1 MQLMKKSDAAIHS
14 DFKYIFSVTIPIL
27 LGYIP
32 LGIGFGLFA
41 SQSGLPIIVSALMSI
56 FMYTGAGQ
64 YLAVGL
70 FAVNASFSSILITEI
85 LLNLRHIVYGLSLI
99 REFDGIGKCKP
110 YLIFALTDET
120 YSVLTNT
127 KCPQNINKKKFY
139 LGVSA
144 LNHFYWVTGSLI
156 GAFLGK
162 ILQSRTNIDFGG
174 IDFALTALFAVL
186 FVERMRN
193 INVSKKNEELKKN
206 ETEKADNTKENE
218 FSQNSSTTYLIEE
231 NKLIKKNNYD
241 DFFACIIGLICT
253 TVSVILWRFGII
265 NNSSNILLFS
275 IVTGVF
281 IIIIKSIRSLSW
293 NICFIFCPSPPR
305 PGAC

>member
-1 MQLMKKSDAAIHS
+1 MKKRDVAIHS

-41 SQSGLPIIVSALMSI
+41 SQSGIPVFVSALMSI

-162 ILQSRTNIDFGG
+162 ILQSKTNIDFGG

-193 INVSKKNEELKKN
+193 INLSKKNEELKTN

-241 DFFACIIGLICT
+241 DVFACIIGLICT
-253 TVSVILWRFGII
+253 IVSVILWRFGII

-275 IVTGVF
+275 MAAG
-281 IIIIKSIRSLSW
+281 IIIIIINEIWK
-293 NICFIFCPSPPR
+293 NKK
-305 PGAC
+305 GK

>member
-1 MQLMKKSDAAIHS
+1 MKKSDATIHS
-14 DFKYIFSVTIPIL
+14 EFKYIFSVTIPIL

-41 SQSGLPIIVSALMSI
+41 SQSGLPILVSTLMSI

-120 YSVLTNT
+120 YSILTNT
-127 KCPQNINKKKFY
+127 KCPQNIDKKKFY

-162 ILQSRTNIDFGG
+162 ILQSKTNIDFGG

-193 INVSKKNEELKKN
+193 INLSKKNEELKKN

-241 DFFACIIGLICT
+241 DVFACIIGLICT
-253 TVSVILWRFGII
+253 IVSVILWRFGII

-281 IIIIKSIRSLSW
+281 IIIIKEILKNKKR
-293 NICFIFCPSPPR
+293 N
-305 PGAC
+305 

>member
-1 MQLMKKSDAAIHS
+1 MQRMKKSDAAIHS

-41 SQSGLPIIVSALMSI
+41 SQSGIPVFVSTLMSI

-120 YSVLTNT
+120 YSILTNT
-127 KCPQNINKKKFY
+127 KCPQNIDKKKFY

-162 ILQSRTNIDFGG
+162 ILQRKTNIDFGG

-231 NKLIKKNNYD
+231 NKLFKKNNYD
-241 DFFACIIGLICT
+241 DIFACIIGLICT
-253 TVSVILWRFGII
+253 IVSVILWRFGII

-275 IVTGVF
+275 MAAG
-281 IIIIKSIRSLSW
+281 IIIIIINEIWK
-293 NICFIFCPSPPR
+293 NKK
-305 PGAC
+305 GK

>member
-1 MQLMKKSDAAIHS
+1 MQRMKKSDAAIHS

-41 SQSGLPIIVSALMSI
+41 SQSGIPVFVSTLMSI

-120 YSVLTNT
+120 YSILTNT
-127 KCPQNINKKKFY
+127 KCPQNIDKKKFY

-144 LNHFYWVTGSLI
+144 LNHFYWVTGSLT

-162 ILQSRTNIDFGG
+162 ILQSKTNIDFGG

-193 INVSKKNEELKKN
+193 INVSKKNSKKVKNKN
-206 ETEKADNTKENE
+206 EEFVNQNNDKSVQKKSTNNINIKEN
-218 FSQNSSTTYLIEE
+218 
-231 NKLIKKNNYD
+231 K
-241 DFFACIIGLICT
+241 
-253 TVSVILWRFGII
+253 
-265 NNSSNILLFS
+265 
-275 IVTGVF
+275 
-281 IIIIKSIRSLSW
+281 
-293 NICFIFCPSPPR
+293 
-305 PGAC
+305 

>member
-1 MQLMKKSDAAIHS
+1 MQRMKKSDAAIHG

-139 LGVSA
+139 FGVSA

-162 ILQSRTNIDFGG
+162 ILQSKTNIDFGG

-193 INVSKKNEELKKN
+193 INVSKKMKN
-206 ETEKADNTKENE
+206 
-218 FSQNSSTTYLIEE
+218 
-231 NKLIKKNNYD
+231 
-241 DFFACIIGLICT
+241 
-253 TVSVILWRFGII
+253 
-265 NNSSNILLFS
+265 
-275 IVTGVF
+275 
-281 IIIIKSIRSLSW
+281 
-293 NICFIFCPSPPR
+293 
-305 PGAC
+305 

>member
-1 MQLMKKSDAAIHS
+1 MKKSDAAIHS

-120 YSVLTNT
+120 YSILTNT
-127 KCPQNINKKKFY
+127 KCPQNIDKKKFY

-162 ILQSRTNIDFGG
+162 ILQSKTNIDFGG

-193 INVSKKNEELKKN
+193 IKLSKKNEELKKN

-241 DFFACIIGLICT
+241 DIFACIIGLICT
-253 TVSVILWRFGII
+253 IVSVILWRFGII

-275 IVTGVF
+275 MAAG
-281 IIIIKSIRSLSW
+281 IIIIIINEIWK
-293 NICFIFCPSPPR
+293 NKK
-305 PGAC
+305 GK